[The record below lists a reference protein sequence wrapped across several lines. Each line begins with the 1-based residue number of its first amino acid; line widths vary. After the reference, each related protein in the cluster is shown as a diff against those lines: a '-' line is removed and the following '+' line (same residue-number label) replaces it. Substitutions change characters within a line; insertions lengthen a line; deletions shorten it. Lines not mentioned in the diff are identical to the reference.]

1 MSTSRAARFER
12 RSAERQWRRQALAGV
27 DPHAGGEARR
37 RCSVPGCL
45 DPGPAVNLGDVRL
58 TLCPAHKL
66 ALDQAWGRQ
75 STGPSPAA

>member
-12 RSAERQWRRQALAGV
+12 RSAERKWRRQALAGV
-27 DPHAGGEARR
+27 DPHVGGAARG
-37 RCSVPGCL
+37 RCSVPGCANS
-45 DPGPAVNLGDVRL
+45 GPAVNLGDVRL

-75 STGPSPAA
+75 AARPSPAA